1 MLYIL
6 QHILLPSFRS
16 LFIALVILKHQLFLP
31 MCRNNYVT
39 PVLFPYENFE
49 RNVRTVRR
57 TFCQI
62 GRAKK
67 KRFAFHDESCGLPF
81 TQPDDT
87 GIRRLRRTRRR
98 KRVAWGR
105 PAEVAEW
112 PFAVSISYRRRQEP
126 LLPDEARWYAMCG
139 GSLITQTAVLTAA
152 HCRINLFERKRNVS
166 MSCTEGR
173 GKNYAAKGGKSFH
186 FFVKN
191 GRKFPLLS
199 KFQARK
205 PKCGLQVYAGWQ
217 ARVRA
222 CEPASSSPSS
232 MKSLNLVRPNH
243 MWVRSK
249 FEGGGSRFLLQ
260 GGG

>member
-1 MLYIL
+1 
-6 QHILLPSFRS
+6 
-16 LFIALVILKHQLFLP
+16 

-39 PVLFPYENFE
+39 PVPFPYENFE

-87 GIRRLRRTRRR
+87 GIRRLRRR
-98 KRVAWGR
+98 KRWG

-112 PFAVSISYRRRQEP
+112 PFVVSISYRRRQEP
-126 LLPDEARWYAMCG
+126 LLPDEAPWYTMCG

-152 HCRINLFERKRNVS
+152 HCRIRNVS

-173 GKNYAAKGGKSFH
+173 EKNYAAKGGKSFH
-186 FFVKN
+186 FFVKMVEN
-191 GRKFPLLS
+191 SLFCQNSRLASLS
-199 KFQARK
+199 AG
-205 PKCGLQVYAGWQ
+205 CGFMRAG
-217 ARVRA
+217 
-222 CEPASSSPSS
+222 
-232 MKSLNLVRPNH
+232 KL
-243 MWVRSK
+243 
-249 FEGGGSRFLLQ
+249 G
-260 GGG
+260 